1 VTTLS
6 QVRDAMATAKSAPPA
21 IKEQL
26 TMVMAL
32 ALAGEIEG
40 ADLERSLHELVEVVN
55 TGDREWTAKA

>member
-1 VTTLS
+1 MTSLA
-6 QVRDAMATAKSAPPA
+6 QVRNAMATAKCAPPA

-40 ADLERSLHELVEVVN
+40 QDFERSLHELVEVVN
-55 TGDREWTAKA
+55 TGDREWTPRA